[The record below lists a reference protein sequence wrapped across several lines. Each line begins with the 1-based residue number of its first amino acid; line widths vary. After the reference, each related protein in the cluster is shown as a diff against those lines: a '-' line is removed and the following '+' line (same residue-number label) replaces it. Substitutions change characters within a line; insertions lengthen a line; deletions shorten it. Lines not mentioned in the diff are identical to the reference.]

1 MMNKLQLNGG
11 DRRVHDAK
19 TDTIRSWL
27 ASGFET
33 DLFEAALKN
42 LNDRANPLRFN
53 NFAYSVRETVRH
65 VLKRLA
71 PDQEVLR
78 CPWYKNETGKQGG
91 ITRKQRAYFAV
102 QGGLSDGYVKNSL
115 LLDSEADHKALS
127 TAIDGLNKYTHIEP
141 STFGVPEVQVERLA
155 EQTLSAVAD
164 VLETVAECRRRIIEH
179 LETEI
184 DAAAVDE
191 VLSDSLVGIDELA
204 SHFSVQ
210 EVSVGTVKVTA
221 IDHECIHI
229 EVKGAVDCILQFGSN
244 SDVRR
249 GDGAEIP
256 QTFAFSCR
264 LFCPVD
270 DPDELSVVEDSVGVD
285 TRAWHDA
292 RYGRDEY
299 E

>member
-1 MMNKLQLNGG
+1 M
-11 DRRVHDAK
+11 R
-19 TDTIRSWL
+19 DTETAIIRSWL

-33 DLFEAALKN
+33 ELFEAALIN
-42 LNDRANPLRFN
+42 LQDPKNPLRFN

-71 PDQEVLR
+71 PDEQVLR
-78 CPWYKNETGKQGG
+78 CQWYKTETGKRGG
-91 ITRKQRAYFAV
+91 VTRKQRAYFAV
-102 QGGLSDGYVKNSL
+102 QGGLSDAYVKESL
-115 LLDSEADHKALS
+115 GLDTDADHNALS
-127 TAIDGLNKYTHIEP
+127 SAIDGLNKYTHIEP
-141 STFGVPEVQVERLA
+141 STFGVPDAQVELLA
-155 EQTLSAVAD
+155 VQTLSAVAD
-164 VLETVAECRRRIIEH
+164 LLKTIAECRRRILGH
-179 LETEI
+179 LETEV
-184 DAAAVDE
+184 DSAAVDE
-191 VLSDSLVGIDELA
+191 VLSDSLIGIDELA

-210 EVSVGTVKVTA
+210 DVSVGTVKVTA
-221 IDHECIHI
+221 IDHERIHI
-229 EVKGAVDCILQFGSN
+229 EVKGSIDCILQFGSN

-256 QTFAFSCR
+256 QSFAFSCK

-285 TRAWHDA
+285 TQAWQDA

>member
-1 MMNKLQLNGG
+1 MP
-11 DRRVHDAK
+11 HD
-19 TDTIRSWL
+19 WL
-27 ASGFET
+27 TVALIDYSSAASNNCG
-33 DLFEAALKN
+33 AQALKN
-42 LNDRANPLRFN
+42 LDDWSNPLRFN
-53 NFAYSVRETVRH
+53 NFAYSVRETARH
-65 VLKRLA
+65 ILKRLA
-71 PDQEVLR
+71 PDEEVLR
-78 CPWYKNETGKQGG
+78 CQWNKNETGKSGG

-102 QGGLSDGYVKNSL
+102 QGGLSDQYVKESL
-115 LLDSEADHKALS
+115 GLDADADHKALGG
-127 TAIDGLNKYTHIEP
+127 AIHALNKYTHIEP
-141 STFGVPEVQVERLA
+141 STFGVPDAQVERFA

-164 VLETVAECRRRIIEH
+164 LLKTVAECRRRILEH

-204 SHFSVQ
+204 SHFSV
-210 EVSVGTVKVTA
+210 EDVSVGTVKVAT
-221 IDHECIHI
+221 IDHERIHI
-229 EVKGAVDCILQFGSN
+229 DVKGSIDCILQFGSN
-244 SDVRR
+244 SDIRR

-256 QTFAFSCR
+256 QSFAFACR

-285 TRAWHDA
+285 TQAWQDA